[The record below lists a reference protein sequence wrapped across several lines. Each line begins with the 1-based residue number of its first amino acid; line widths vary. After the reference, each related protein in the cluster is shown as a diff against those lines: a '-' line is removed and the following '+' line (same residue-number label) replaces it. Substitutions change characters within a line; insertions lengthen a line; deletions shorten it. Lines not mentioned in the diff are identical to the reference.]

1 MQRHRQTKVELILKL
16 GEVSTDWK
24 DEFAQTFVDYLTDFN
39 IGESVTINDLKSLLE
54 INFEAGI
61 TLFLYKV
68 GHLKVE
74 LKLSTLNGYYEKN
87 RDSQKRRSS
96 SDQSS

>member
-61 TLFLYKV
+61 TLFL
-68 GHLKVE
+68 
-74 LKLSTLNGYYEKN
+74 
-87 RDSQKRRSS
+87 
-96 SDQSS
+96 